1 MATANGR
8 NGKLHGPNAWR
19 EKAVM
24 QIKDAIPPIK
34 SQRDFN
40 EVCIA
45 LSIILGALVTS
56 FLPRTDC
63 ETARAYDLSLRIMDV
78 LREEVASASR

>member
-8 NGKLHGPNAWR
+8 NGKLHGPNPWR
-19 EKAVM
+19 TKAIM
-24 QIKDAIPPIK
+24 QIKAAIPPIE
-34 SQRDFN
+34 SGQDFD
-40 EVCIA
+40 EACIS

-56 FLPRTDC
+56 CLPRTDC